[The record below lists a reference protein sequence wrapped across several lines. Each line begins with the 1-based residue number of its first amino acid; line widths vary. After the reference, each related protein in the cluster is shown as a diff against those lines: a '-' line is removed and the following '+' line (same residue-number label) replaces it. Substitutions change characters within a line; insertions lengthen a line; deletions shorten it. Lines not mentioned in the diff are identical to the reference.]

1 MNIIPS
7 PTGTTLLSFIFE
19 IDDVKELE
27 TKQLNKSISQQMLQG
42 HLAVDCK
49 RAGSGAH
56 FVYMITSQNFK
67 LNLEKSK

>member
-27 TKQLNKSISQQMLQG
+27 TTKQVN
-42 HLAVDCK
+42 
-49 RAGSGAH
+49 
-56 FVYMITSQNFK
+56 
-67 LNLEKSK
+67 